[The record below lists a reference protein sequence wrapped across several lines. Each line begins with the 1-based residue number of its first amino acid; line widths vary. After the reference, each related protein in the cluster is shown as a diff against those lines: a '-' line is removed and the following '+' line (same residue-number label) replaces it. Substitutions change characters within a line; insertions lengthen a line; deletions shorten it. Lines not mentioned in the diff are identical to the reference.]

1 MTYVLGVDLGTTFT
15 AAAIFKDGRA
25 SIASLGN
32 QSAAIPSVLLLK
44 EDSSI
49 LTGEAANRRGMTEP
63 GRVAR
68 DFKRRVGDTT
78 PIFLG
83 GAPQSAEAL
92 MARLL
97 RWVADEVTAREGR
110 EPTHL
115 AVCHP
120 ANWGQYK
127 QDLLAQAVRMADLG
141 VATFVTEPEAAAIF
155 YASEQAVEPGKVVAV
170 YDLGGGTFDAA
181 ILRKTEDSF
190 ELLGRPEGIERLGG
204 IDFDAAIFAHVARSL
219 QGKLAEL
226 DEDDPVAM
234 SAVARLRQECVEAK
248 VALSTDSDVSVSVL
262 LPNIQTEV
270 RITRAE
276 FEAMIRPSL
285 ADTIGAMRRAF
296 ASADLTA
303 DDVSAVLLVG
313 GSSRIPLVAQ
323 MVGAELGRPVAVDTH
338 PKHAVA
344 LGTAYA
350 AAAAVAGPSPIVPA
364 PASATPVAPVV
375 ASVAAPAPAPEAPSA
390 PPPAAAP
397 TAPPTPA
404 PTAAPPV
411 EPPSPATPAAQPTTP
426 AAPATPAAPLEAV
439 PGTPT
444 PADPLNT
451 VPAADGPHEPPPGLP
466 VASPTPEA
474 SGKSKRPLLIAAAA
488 LVGVAIVGGVGFGL
502 VGSGDDSS
510 TDPDANASDGSGSA
524 QSSPASLET
533 VTKAVEDA
541 YDPELS
547 TIGIDFADDVV
558 TLTGLVYDETTR
570 ESILDAAAGVEGVAD
585 VKHTTPIQSPS
596 EQCNETVRGK
606 DTWACFQDVSWDGNS
621 ITATFTSSASTG
633 GADLDLSGSHLHIF
647 GSNVAPETAGAPG
660 SFSIG
665 GGSWRVWDQ
674 PTSFEGTLS
683 DIGSPDGVPDALCVR
698 AADGNH
704 QLEQRTSGNCW
715 PITDAS

>member
-155 YASEQAVEPGKVVAV
+155 YASEQAVEPGKIVAV

-350 AAAAVAGPSPIVPA
+350 AAASVAGPSPVVP
-364 PASATPVAPVV
+364 PPVSATPVAPVGV
-375 ASVAAPAPAPEAPSA
+375 PVAASAPAPEAAPA

-397 TAPPTPA
+397 TTPPTPTPAAATPVATPPA
-404 PTAAPPV
+404 P
-411 EPPSPATPAAQPTTP
+411 TPAAQPTPP
-426 AAPATPAAPLEAV
+426 AAPATPAAPLEA
-439 PGTPT
+439 
-444 PADPLNT
+444 A
-451 VPAADGPHEPPPGLP
+451 PGLP
-466 VASPTPEA
+466 AESSTHEA
-474 SGKSKRPLLIAAAA
+474 SDKSKRPLLIAAAA
-488 LVGVAIVGGVGFGL
+488 LVGVAIVGGVGYGL
-502 VGSGDDSS
+502 IGSGDDPS
-510 TDPDANASDGSGSA
+510 TKPDANASDGSGST

-533 VTKAVEDA
+533 VTTAVEDA
-541 YDPELS
+541 YNPALS
-547 TIGIDFADDVV
+547 TVQVALSGDVV
-558 TLTGLVYDETTR
+558 TLTGLVYDEATR

-606 DTWACFQDVSWDGNS
+606 DTWACFQDVTWDGEL
-621 ITATFTSSASTG
+621 ITATYTSSASTG

-665 GGSWRVWDQ
+665 GGKWRVWDD

-683 DIGSPDGVPDALCVR
+683 DIGSPDGMPDALCVR

-715 PITDAS
+715 PITDDS